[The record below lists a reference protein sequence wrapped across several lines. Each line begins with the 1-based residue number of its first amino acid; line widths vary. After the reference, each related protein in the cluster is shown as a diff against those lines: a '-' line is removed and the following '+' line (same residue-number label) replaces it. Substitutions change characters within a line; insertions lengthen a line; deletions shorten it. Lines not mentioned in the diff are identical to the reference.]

1 MHLSQVTFYL
11 MGQAMTCITKS
22 THAAS
27 HTRTD
32 RACQVLACRRLVMEP
47 NRMPKKSTP
56 MSWANSMMA
65 RSASLLGR
73 MSPKPM
79 VETVV
84 KDQ

>member
-1 MHLSQVTFYL
+1 
-11 MGQAMTCITKS
+11 
-22 THAAS
+22 
-27 HTRTD
+27 
-32 RACQVLACRRLVMEP
+32 MEP

-56 MSWANSMMA
+56 MSWAKSMMA

-84 KDQ
+84 KDQYAAANHTDGPGMLCACSE